1 MLYSIPHGSLE
12 KEFINVQVSQLMD
25 IANNVS
31 NTSNVIIS
39 ENSVCNDNDKT
50 SKRSQNGSIEAK
62 RLVWLV
68 NKFNTLLSQQNP
80 EFILMLFNVNID
92 VNSILTFEVAGGAC
106 RHYDIIIRF
115 KDGTTQTIEHKAVK
129 TQKNDMECPWS
140 LTPQLFNATYNFT
153 TLSQEYCYL
162 WHTSFMPILKQ
173 EYPELPDVPSYE
185 DFLKGDAN
193 MGSAK
198 TEFGKALKAIK
209 NENETNHKFITQI
222 TKQSIRYFYKYIVK
236 NRPEIIEQL
245 RQDCETSMQEVLQQ
259 KNLWINAYYPTT
271 STIETDTYFLTVTP
285 QLSNLDVEL
294 VENNNTTKIKLHYN
308 LSSNPNRRFHGEALL
323 RWGNGNG
330 IANIRW
336 NIS

>member
-1 MLYSIPHGSLE
+1 MASR
-12 KEFINVQVSQLMD
+12 
-25 IANNVS
+25 A
-31 NTSNVIIS
+31 
-39 ENSVCNDNDKT
+39 
-50 SKRSQNGSIEAK
+50 QNGSIEAR
-62 RLVWLV
+62 RLAWLV
-68 NKFNTLLSQQNP
+68 NKFNTLLSQRDQG
-80 EFILMLFNVNID
+80 FISTLTNVNID
-92 VNSILTFEVAGGAC
+92 VNNILRFEVAGGAS

-115 KDGTTQTIEHKAVK
+115 RDNTTQTIEHKGLTGKVR
-129 TQKNDMECPWS
+129 NDEERPWS
-140 LTPQLFNATYNFT
+140 LTPQFFNATYNFT
-153 TLSQEYCYL
+153 TLSQEYCEL

-173 EYPELPDVPSYE
+173 EYPERLPDVPSYDE
-185 DFLKGDAN
+185 FIRGDAN

-209 NENETNHKFITQI
+209 KENETNYKFITQI
-222 TKQSIRYFYKYIVK
+222 TKQSIRYFYEYIVE

-245 RQDCETSMQEVLQQ
+245 RQDCETRMQEVLKQ
-259 KNLWINAYYPTT
+259 KNYWINAYYPTT

-294 VENNNTTKIKLHYN
+294 VQNNNTIKIKLHYN

>member
-1 MLYSIPHGSLE
+1 MAA
-12 KEFINVQVSQLMD
+12 Q
-25 IANNVS
+25 
-31 NTSNVIIS
+31 
-39 ENSVCNDNDKT
+39 
-50 SKRSQNGSIEAK
+50 SKRAQNGSTEAE
-62 RLVWLV
+62 RLVSLV
-68 NKFNTLLSQQNP
+68 NKFNTLLSEENH
-80 EFILMLFNVNID
+80 EFISMLKNVNID
-92 VNSILTFEVAGGAC
+92 VNRILIFEVAGGAS

-115 KDGTTQTIEHKAVK
+115 KDMTTQTIEHKAIN
-129 TQKNDMECPWS
+129 TKNNDSERPWS

-153 TLSQEYCYL
+153 TLSQEYCQL

-173 EYPELPDVPSYE
+173 EYPELPDVPSYDE
-185 DFLKGDAN
+185 FRGDAN
-193 MGSAK
+193 MGSVK

-209 NENETNHKFITQI
+209 NENENNKKFINEI
-222 TKQSIRYFYKYIVK
+222 TKQSIRYFYEYIVE

-259 KNLWINAYYPTT
+259 KNFWINAYYPTT

-294 VENNNTTKIKLHYN
+294 VQNNNTTKIKLHYN

>member
-1 MLYSIPHGSLE
+1 M
-12 KEFINVQVSQLMD
+12 
-25 IANNVS
+25 AA
-31 NTSNVIIS
+31 
-39 ENSVCNDNDKT
+39 
-50 SKRSQNGSIEAK
+50 RAQNGSTEAQ
-62 RLVWLV
+62 RLAWLV
-68 NKFNTLLSQQNP
+68 NKFNTLLSQKDP
-80 EFILMLFNVNID
+80 GFLTTLTNVNID
-92 VNSILTFEVAGGAC
+92 VNNILQFEVAGGAC

-115 KDGTTQTIEHKAVK
+115 HDNTTQTIEHKAIN
-129 TQKNDMECPWS
+129 TQNNDSERPWS

-153 TLSQEYCYL
+153 TLSQEYCQL

-173 EYPELPDVPSYE
+173 EYPELPEVPSY
-185 DFLKGDAN
+185 DAFLRGDAN

-198 TEFGKALKAIK
+198 TDFGKALKAIK
-209 NENETNHKFITQI
+209 KENKTDHKFITQI
-222 TKQSIRYFYKYIVK
+222 TKQSIRYFYEYIVE

-259 KNLWINAYYPTT
+259 KNFWINAYYPTT

-285 QLSNLDVEL
+285 QLSNLDVEV

>member
-1 MLYSIPHGSLE
+1 M
-12 KEFINVQVSQLMD
+12 
-25 IANNVS
+25 AAR
-31 NTSNVIIS
+31 
-39 ENSVCNDNDKT
+39 
-50 SKRSQNGSIEAK
+50 SKNGSTEAE
-62 RLVWLV
+62 RLAWLV

-92 VNSILTFEVAGGAC
+92 VNNILRFEVAGGASL
-106 RHYDIIIRF
+106 HYDIIIRF
-115 KDGTTQTIEHKAVK
+115 KDMTTKTIEHKAIK
-129 TQKNDMECPWS
+129 TRSNNSERPWS

-153 TLSQEYCYL
+153 TLSQEYCEL
-162 WHTSFMPILKQ
+162 WHTSFMSILKQ
-173 EYPELPDVPSYE
+173 EYPQLPDIPSY
-185 DFLKGDAN
+185 DAFLKGDAN

-209 NENETNHKFITQI
+209 KENETNHNLITSI
-222 TKQSIRYFYKYIVK
+222 TKQSIRYFYEYIVE

-245 RQDCETSMQEVLQQ
+245 RQDCETSMQNVLRQ
-259 KNLWINAYYPTT
+259 KNFWINAYYPTT

-308 LSSNPNRRFHGEALL
+308 LSSNPNKRFHGAALL

>member
-1 MLYSIPHGSLE
+1 M
-12 KEFINVQVSQLMD
+12 
-25 IANNVS
+25 
-31 NTSNVIIS
+31 IIS

-68 NKFNTLLSQQNP
+68 NKFNTLLLQENN
-80 EFILMLFNVNID
+80 EFITMLANLDID
-92 VNSILTFEVAGGAC
+92 VNSILKFEVAGGAC

-115 KDGTTQTIEHKAVK
+115 KDGTTQTIEHKAIK

-198 TEFGKALKAIK
+198 TDFGKALKIIRDK
-209 NENETNHKFITQI
+209 NNENKEFISAV
-222 TKQSIRYFYKYIVK
+222 TKQSIRYFYQYIIE

-245 RQDCETSMQEVLQQ
+245 KQDCEISMQNVLQQ
-259 KNLWINAYYPTT
+259 KNFWINAYYPTT
-271 STIETDTYFLTVTP
+271 STIETDTYFLTLTP
-285 QLSNLDVEL
+285 RLYNLSVEL
-294 VENNNTTKIKLHYN
+294 EQNNNATKIKLHYN
-308 LSSNPNRRFHGEALL
+308 LSSNPNKRFKGKALL